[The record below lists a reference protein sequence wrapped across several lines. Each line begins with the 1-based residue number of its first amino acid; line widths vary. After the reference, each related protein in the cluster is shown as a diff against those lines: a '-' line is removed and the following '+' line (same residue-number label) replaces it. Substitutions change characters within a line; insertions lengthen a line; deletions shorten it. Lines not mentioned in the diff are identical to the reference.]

1 MDGSQNETIQFLMRS
16 LEWIWEAFT
25 YATIHYEMKQRHR
38 VTWKDHICKSL
49 FNIPISPHSR
59 FSFEAS
65 LCSTRPHPDALG
77 PQRPKDSPAVG
88 PIDPGGVVWER
99 RIFTQN
105 QPWQRWLLMNTG
117 SIFWGEL
124 ETARNGC
131 PSFSQPVAKWS

>member
-1 MDGSQNETIQFLMRS
+1 MDGSQNETIQFLIRS

-49 FNIPISPHSR
+49 FKHTYFPHSR

-65 LCSTRPHPDALG
+65 LCSTQQHPDALG
-77 PQRPKDSPAVG
+77 LQRPRDSTAVG
-88 PIDPGGVVWER
+88 PMYPGGVVWER
-99 RIFTQN
+99 RMFTQ
-105 QPWQRWLLMNTG
+105 PTMAEMASHEHG
-117 SIFWGEL
+117 KYIWGEL

-131 PSFSQPVAKWS
+131 PFSSPVAKRS